1 MFLFFFLIINII
13 LWLAPRILLITLRL
27 YTFINVS
34 NNIFIRKI
42 LTFFQLE
49 IKFIMSKES
58 SPNETIEDDEVE
70 EIVSQKSDFS
80 ELLRLSR

>member
-1 MFLFFFLIINII
+1 M
-13 LWLAPRILLITLRL
+13 
-27 YTFINVS
+27 S
-34 NNIFIRKI
+34 N
-42 LTFFQLE
+42 
-49 IKFIMSKES
+49 ES